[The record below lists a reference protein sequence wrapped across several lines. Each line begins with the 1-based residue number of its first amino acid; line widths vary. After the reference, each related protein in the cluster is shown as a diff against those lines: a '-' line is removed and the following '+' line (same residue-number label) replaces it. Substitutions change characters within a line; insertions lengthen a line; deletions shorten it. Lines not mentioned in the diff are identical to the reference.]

1 MTREETIELKAAVG
15 RLMYSDNKDIRDYNA
30 LIDFIESALRPVSRE
45 QVEKVC
51 GKWIIPTVI
60 GGRAFNIPHCS
71 VCNGVPCGT
80 DENTK
85 FCAHCGAPMTDE
97 AVQMVM
103 ERINKLEGMK
113 NELDLVREKRIG
125 SHWS

>member
-1 MTREETIELKAAVG
+1 MTREELRSWFNEWIDNYYDELYLEDGLTPEVAN
-15 RLMYSDNKDIRDYNA
+15 SA
-30 LIDFIESALRPVSRE
+30 LSALRPVSRE
-45 QVEKVC
+45 RVERVC

-97 AVQMVM
+97 AVQMVVERM
-103 ERINKLEGMK
+103 EALYE
-113 NELDLVREKRIG
+113 
-125 SHWS
+125 

>member
-1 MTREETIELKAAVG
+1 MSMTREEAIKTFEEILQLSPTLDETGCSVTEAMKV
-15 RLMYSDNKDIRDYNA
+15 A
-30 LIDFIESALRPVSRE
+30 LTALRPVSRE

-103 ERINKLEGMK
+103 ERMEKLHEDNGC
-113 NELDLVREKRIG
+113 
-125 SHWS
+125 S

>member
-1 MTREETIELKAAVG
+1 MTREDAIKTFEEILQLSPTLDETGCSVTEAMKAA
-15 RLMYSDNKDIRDYNA
+15 L
-30 LIDFIESALRPVSRE
+30 SALRPVSRE

-97 AVQMVM
+97 AVDMVM
-103 ERINKLEGMK
+103 ERLEEMRNG
-113 NELDLVREKRIG
+113 
-125 SHWS
+125 